1 MCFVEVAVHPS
12 SATWRMEKPNF
23 SRPYLSNDRAN
34 VTVAV
39 SRLSIVCHGCIV
51 ANGYGVEENFTQI
64 ISYVT

>member
-1 MCFVEVAVHPS
+1 
-12 SATWRMEKPNF
+12 MEKPNF